1 MVYAGS
7 RFTRDAESRYAPIEG
22 EALAFVFGLI
32 SCKMY
37 TLGNQNLIVATD
49 HKPLIRIF
57 NDRDLDTIENPRIRN
72 LKEKSLQ
79 FQFEVKYIE
88 GGLNCTADWSSRNPI
103 KNWPDKGESICEETC
118 FARALQLNKTSQ
130 HR

>member
-1 MVYAGS
+1 MTVTS
-7 RFTRDAESRYAPIEG
+7 LRI
-22 EALAFVFGLI
+22 LAI
-32 SCKMY
+32 KKERHD
-37 TLGNQNLIVATD
+37 ATD

-103 KNWPDKGESICEETC
+103 KIGQTRGKIFVRKHVLPAPSSS
-118 FARALQLNKTSQ
+118 KTSQ